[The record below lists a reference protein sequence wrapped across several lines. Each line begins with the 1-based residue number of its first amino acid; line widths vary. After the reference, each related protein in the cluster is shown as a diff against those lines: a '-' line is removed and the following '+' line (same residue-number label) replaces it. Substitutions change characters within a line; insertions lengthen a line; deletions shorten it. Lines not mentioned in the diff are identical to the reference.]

1 MGESGVG
8 KSTLLNLL
16 AGLDRTDSGRVLI
29 EGVDL
34 AGLSDD
40 GVTLLRRRAIGFVF
54 QAFHVLPYLSVEQ
67 NVALPLDLLG
77 IGEPQ
82 RGERARDMLRA
93 VGIDALAQRHARE
106 LSGGEI
112 QRVAIARALV
122 HRPRLVLADEPT
134 GNLDTAS
141 ATQILSLL
149 RTQVKANAGA
159 GILITHS
166 RMAADTAD
174 RILVLD
180 AHGLHALEPATVNA
194 NGSFRLW
201 RVLLLAQLREQPMRF
216 LVTMLALALGVA
228 LGASVYLVNTSA
240 LNEFGL
246 ATKRMVGEA
255 DIVIR
260 GPREGFS
267 EQAVRGFGTQ
277 PRRQCVEPGVG
288 TRCCAYRT

>member
-1 MGESGVG
+1 VTDCIVRLENLSKRFSKDRPPIFEGVELTVRAGEYLAVMGESGVG

-16 AGLDRTDSGRVLI
+16 AGLDRTDSGRVLL

-34 AGLSDD
+34 ATLNDD
-40 GVTLLRRRAIGFVF
+40 AVTLLRRRAVGFVF

-77 IGEPQ
+77 IREPQ

-93 VGIDALAQRHARE
+93 VGIEGLARRHARE

-134 GNLDTAS
+134 GNLDTGS

-180 AHGLHALEPATVNA
+180 AHGLRALETA
-194 NGSFRLW
+194 R
-201 RVLLLAQLREQPMRF
+201 
-216 LVTMLALALGVA
+216 
-228 LGASVYLVNTSA
+228 
-240 LNEFGL
+240 
-246 ATKRMVGEA
+246 
-255 DIVIR
+255 
-260 GPREGFS
+260 
-267 EQAVRGFGTQ
+267 
-277 PRRQCVEPGVG
+277 
-288 TRCCAYRT
+288 

>member
-1 MGESGVG
+1 MTDAIVRLENLSKRFAKDRPAIFAGVDLTVRAGEYVAVMGESGVG

-16 AGLDRTDSGRVLI
+16 AGLDRTDTGRVLL

-34 AGLSDD
+34 ATLNDD
-40 GVTLLRRRAIGFVF
+40 AVTLLRRRAVGFVF

-77 IGEPQ
+77 VGEPQ

-93 VGIDALAQRHARE
+93 VGIEALARRHARE

-134 GNLDTAS
+134 GNLDTGS
-141 ATQILSLL
+141 AAQILSLL

-166 RMAADTAD
+166 RMAAETAD

-180 AHGLHALEPATVNA
+180 AHGLRALEP
-194 NGSFRLW
+194 
-201 RVLLLAQLREQPMRF
+201 
-216 LVTMLALALGVA
+216 
-228 LGASVYLVNTSA
+228 
-240 LNEFGL
+240 
-246 ATKRMVGEA
+246 
-255 DIVIR
+255 
-260 GPREGFS
+260 
-267 EQAVRGFGTQ
+267 
-277 PRRQCVEPGVG
+277 
-288 TRCCAYRT
+288 TR

>member
-1 MGESGVG
+1 LESTPLKASGPVTDSIVRLENLSKGFSRDRPAIFQGIDLTVRAGEYLAVMGESGVG

-16 AGLDRTDSGRVLI
+16 AGLDRPDSGRVLL

-34 AGLSDD
+34 ASLDD
-40 GVTLLRRRAIGFVF
+40 DAITRLRRRAVGFVF

-82 RGERARDMLRA
+82 RSERARDMLRA
-93 VGIDALAQRHARE
+93 VGIEGLAARHARE

-134 GNLDTAS
+134 GNLDTSS

-149 RTQVKANAGA
+149 REQVKANAGA

-180 AHGLHALEPATVNA
+180 AHGLKALE
-194 NGSFRLW
+194 S
-201 RVLLLAQLREQPMRF
+201 LR
-216 LVTMLALALGVA
+216 
-228 LGASVYLVNTSA
+228 
-240 LNEFGL
+240 
-246 ATKRMVGEA
+246 
-255 DIVIR
+255 
-260 GPREGFS
+260 
-267 EQAVRGFGTQ
+267 
-277 PRRQCVEPGVG
+277 
-288 TRCCAYRT
+288 

>member
-1 MGESGVG
+1 VTDPIVRLENSSKRFSKDRPAIFEGVDLTVRAGEYLAVMGESGVG

-16 AGLDRTDSGRVLI
+16 AGLDKTDSGRVLL

-34 AGLSDD
+34 AGLNDD
-40 GVTLLRRRAIGFVF
+40 DVTLLRRRAVGFVF

-77 IGEPQ
+77 IREPQ
-82 RGERARDMLRA
+82 RGERTREILQA
-93 VGIDALAQRHARE
+93 VGIEGLARRHARE

-134 GNLDTAS
+134 GNLDTGS

-149 RTQVKANAGA
+149 RAQVKANAGA

-166 RMAADTAD
+166 RVAADTAD

-180 AHGLHALEPATVNA
+180 AHGLHALD
-194 NGSFRLW
+194 
-201 RVLLLAQLREQPMRF
+201 
-216 LVTMLALALGVA
+216 
-228 LGASVYLVNTSA
+228 SA
-240 LNEFGL
+240 
-246 ATKRMVGEA
+246 R
-255 DIVIR
+255 
-260 GPREGFS
+260 
-267 EQAVRGFGTQ
+267 
-277 PRRQCVEPGVG
+277 
-288 TRCCAYRT
+288 

>member
-1 MGESGVG
+1 VTDSIVRLENSSKRFSKDRPAIFAGVDLTVRAGEYLAVMGESGVG

-16 AGLDRTDSGRVLI
+16 AGLDRTDSGRVLL

-34 AGLSDD
+34 ATLSDD
-40 GVTLLRRRAIGFVF
+40 AVTLLRRRAVGFVF

-77 IGEPQ
+77 VGEPQ
-82 RGERARDMLRA
+82 RGERTRDMLRA
-93 VGIDALAQRHARE
+93 VGIEALARRHARE

-134 GNLDTAS
+134 GNLDTGS
-141 ATQILSLL
+141 AAQILSLL
-149 RTQVKANAGA
+149 RAQVKANAGA

-180 AHGLHALEPATVNA
+180 AHGLRALEP
-194 NGSFRLW
+194 
-201 RVLLLAQLREQPMRF
+201 
-216 LVTMLALALGVA
+216 
-228 LGASVYLVNTSA
+228 
-240 LNEFGL
+240 
-246 ATKRMVGEA
+246 
-255 DIVIR
+255 
-260 GPREGFS
+260 
-267 EQAVRGFGTQ
+267 
-277 PRRQCVEPGVG
+277 
-288 TRCCAYRT
+288 TR

>member
-1 MGESGVG
+1 MPDAIVRLENLSKRFAKDRPAIFAGVDLTVQAGEYVAVMGESGVG

-16 AGLDRTDSGRVLI
+16 AGLDRTDSGRVLL

-34 AGLSDD
+34 ATLNDD
-40 GVTLLRRRAIGFVF
+40 AVTLLRRRAVGFVF

-77 IGEPQ
+77 VGEPQ

-93 VGIDALAQRHARE
+93 VGIEALARRHARE

-134 GNLDTAS
+134 GNLDTGS
-141 ATQILSLL
+141 AAQILSLL

-166 RMAADTAD
+166 RMAAETAD

-180 AHGLHALEPATVNA
+180 AHGLRALEP
-194 NGSFRLW
+194 
-201 RVLLLAQLREQPMRF
+201 
-216 LVTMLALALGVA
+216 
-228 LGASVYLVNTSA
+228 
-240 LNEFGL
+240 
-246 ATKRMVGEA
+246 
-255 DIVIR
+255 
-260 GPREGFS
+260 
-267 EQAVRGFGTQ
+267 
-277 PRRQCVEPGVG
+277 
-288 TRCCAYRT
+288 TR